1 MHENLNLQ
9 ELMNMIQG
17 CKSFHQKAGGEIGA
31 KRKFYPSS
39 CHGFTYTIF
48 STFNA
53 KEPKNLAAITLEK
66 IGDTAAI
73 GALKK
78 LLSNPDEP
86 GNVRIAAKEALD
98 ILTKK

>member
-1 MHENLNLQ
+1 MPSVNFTHHLVTASL
-9 ELMNMIQG
+9 IQYSPHLTR
-17 CKSFHQKAGGEIGA
+17 KNQKISLGG
-31 KRKFYPSS
+31 
-39 CHGFTYTIF
+39 T
-48 STFNA
+48 
-53 KEPKNLAAITLEK
+53 AITLEK